1 MISIIRN
8 GRFLMSAGP
17 CVFAVL
23 ATTAIL
29 LFMVMVSRN
38 NSVRTPDA
46 SCKVGEV
53 VTSSE
58 TINIQLECEEAGTTT
73 STSTS
78 QPANVVAIVKSQ
90 PPKVVCNV
98 MRTGWA
104 RDCRV
109 P

>member
-1 MISIIRN
+1 MINIIRN
-8 GRFLMSAGP
+8 GSFLITPVTG
-17 CVFAVL
+17 VLLVL
-23 ATTAIL
+23 ATTGMLIV
-29 LFMVMVSRN
+29 MVMVSRN
-38 NSVRTPDA
+38 NIVRTPDA

-53 VTSSE
+53 LPSSE
-58 TINIQLECEEAGTTT
+58 TIKILLECEEAGTTT
-73 STSTS
+73 ATSTS